1 MVEIHIEKGK
11 LSLDDEVGRVKH
23 QIKIDGDI
31 VNMRLFIKISERV
44 WRELVKLIV
53 FAEVED
59 SKNGRKSWK
68 VIKDVGHRVILKV
81 TTLD

>member
-44 WRELVKLIV
+44 
-53 FAEVED
+53 
-59 SKNGRKSWK
+59 
-68 VIKDVGHRVILKV
+68 
-81 TTLD
+81 